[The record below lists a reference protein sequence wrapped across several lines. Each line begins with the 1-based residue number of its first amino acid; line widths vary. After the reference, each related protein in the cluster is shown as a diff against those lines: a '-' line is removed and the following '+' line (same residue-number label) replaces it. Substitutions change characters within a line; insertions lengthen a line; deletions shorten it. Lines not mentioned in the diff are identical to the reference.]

1 MRRCSDCL
9 SPGQVCGL
17 ALLAVGTWT
26 LHDKSFLEELL
37 RNRLYINTTYVV
49 LVSSTLLILLSGF
62 GWFAAIKEI
71 KCFLLTYFVALLLL
85 SVILMVGGVL
95 AYVFRE
101 QARFRVRKPNEA
113 PKRSLYMLF

>member
-1 MRRCSDCL
+1 MFSSLC
-9 SPGQVCGL
+9 PQVCGL
-17 ALLAVGTWT
+17 VLLTLGIWT

-49 LVSSTLLILLSGF
+49 LVSSSLLILLSGF
-62 GWFAAIKEI
+62 GWFAAMREI

-101 QARFRVRKPNEA
+101 QAR
-113 PKRSLYMLF
+113 SLAQNTVNAIL